1 MVGAFVAGLT
11 AQIIVNL
18 VIGLNS
24 VRVLSHKLLNGSIKD
39 FIVVVVLVDGEVEA
53 VVVIVGVVVL
63 GLIILKWAAGGL
75 ILEL

>member
-1 MVGAFVAGLT
+1 MVRAIVAGST

-18 VIGLNS
+18 VIGLNG

>member
-1 MVGAFVAGLT
+1 MVGAFVAGST
-11 AQIIVNL
+11 AQIIVKL

-24 VRVLSHKLLNGSIKD
+24 VRVLRHKLLNGSIKD
-39 FIVVVVLVDGEVEA
+39 FTIVVVLVDGKVEA